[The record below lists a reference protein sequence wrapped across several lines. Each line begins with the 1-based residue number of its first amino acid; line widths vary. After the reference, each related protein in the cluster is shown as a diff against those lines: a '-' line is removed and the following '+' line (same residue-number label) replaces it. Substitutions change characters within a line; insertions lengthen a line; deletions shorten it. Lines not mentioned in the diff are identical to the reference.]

1 MTLSGTASVDFGSQI
16 SLDNWRDSMDSAPS
30 DGQLTERG
38 VPRQPEAS
46 STPRLSFIE
55 TSFPALAISRVISA
69 DRRVHDPAYV
79 AHRWWARRPPSL
91 MRAILLAAVM
101 EDGTTQRE
109 FWDSF
114 GSPGTS
120 LSGISVHDPFMG
132 GGTTLVEASRLGAS
146 VSGTDV
152 DPTAQMMV
160 AHALDPA
167 KESDVQEAGN
177 ALLEYLR
184 DHFSVLY
191 PDDGGEQ
198 LHSFWLAIVTCPKC
212 GLAGPLYRS
221 LVLARDCGK
230 GGAVVRDDG
239 ATAFDP
245 DTFELRYLQSPTQDR
260 FAGAEREWHVS
271 HATFEAA
278 KYGCPGCGQRCS
290 HRELQTGAAIRQLI
304 AIERSPI
311 GKRRK
316 LMPPSDQ
323 DLEAL
328 DIADRMLADPPVPLK
343 IPDGE
348 FSATRR
354 DARPR
359 SFGIVAIRDLFTVRQ
374 LLVLGAAHAWVDCQE
389 MPPAIDRAIR
399 LALSNALLTNNR
411 LCSYATD
418 YGRLSPLYSIRG
430 YSLPAL
436 PVELNPLHSRG
447 GRGTIQQC
455 VNRVVRSA
463 GATVKR
469 SIWNLDEANTEKKS
483 QKLPRIAPKVDL
495 RCCSAADAS
504 IESVID
510 LLTFDP
516 PYFDYI
522 DYEELAEPFRAWR
535 PTVTVGG
542 ETLQSYISN
551 GTQDF
556 GQKLADC
563 IRPALLARNNL
574 FPIVFTYHSSKP
586 EAWEAV
592 GVALDSLN
600 LSVTAMW
607 PVRSDGHM
615 GPQVRP
621 GNCEWDVVI
630 VCRPNV
636 HTHPARIPVPSEL
649 WDPQCV
655 DLDVGPADRANLE
668 LAHKIA
674 SSRFGKLADVAKKI
688 DRSRGADGCFCKN
701 KCN

>member
-1 MTLSGTASVDFGSQI
+1 MSLTRTESIDFGSQI
-16 SLDNWRDSMDSAPS
+16 SLGNWCDPKDPALPEN
-30 DGQLTERG
+30 QLTESG
-38 VPRQPEAS
+38 IPRQPDAP

-55 TSFPALAISRVISA
+55 TSFPALAISRVIAA

-101 EDGTTQRE
+101 EDGATQRE
-109 FWDSF
+109 FWDRF
-114 GSPGTS
+114 GGDVPS
-120 LSGISVHDPFMG
+120 LSGIAVHDPFMG

-160 AHALDPA
+160 AHALRPA
-167 KESDVQEAGN
+167 RESDVKEAGN
-177 ALLEYLR
+177 TLLEYLR
-184 DHFSVLY
+184 GHFSALY

-198 LHSFWLAIVTCPKC
+198 LHSFWLAMVTCPKC
-212 GLAGPLYRS
+212 GSGGPLYRS

-230 GGAVVRDDG
+230 GGAVVRDNA
-239 ATAFDP
+239 ATVFDP
-245 DTFELRYLQSPTQDR
+245 DTFEIKYLRSPTQEK
-260 FAGAEREWHVS
+260 FTGAKREWQVS

-278 KYGCPGCGQRCS
+278 KYRCPACGQRWS
-290 HRELQTGAAIRQLI
+290 HRELQTGAASRQLI

-316 LMPPSDQ
+316 LLSPSDQ

-328 DIADRMLADPPVPLK
+328 DLADRMLADPPVPLK

-359 SFGIVAIRDLFTVRQ
+359 SFGIISIRDLFTARQ
-374 LLVLGAAHAWVDCQE
+374 LLVLGAAYAWVDCQG
-389 MPPAIDRAIR
+389 MPPATDRAIR

-436 PVELNPLHSRG
+436 PVELNPLHSSG

-469 SIWNLDEANTEKKS
+469 SIWNFDESYPEKKT
-483 QKLPRIAPKVDL
+483 QELPRVAPTIEL

-504 IESVID
+504 MESVID
-510 LLTFDP
+510 LLVFDP

-535 PTVTVGG
+535 STVTLVG
-542 ETLQSYISN
+542 ETLQSSISN
-551 GTQDF
+551 GPQEF
-556 GQKLADC
+556 GQQLADC
-563 IRPALLARNNL
+563 IRPSLMARTSI

-592 GVALDSLN
+592 GVALDRLN
-600 LSVTAMW
+600 LCVTAMW

-621 GNCEWDVVI
+621 GNCEWDVI
-630 VCRPNV
+630 MVCRPSI
-636 HTHPARIPVPSEL
+636 HTQTAQIPVPHEM
-649 WDPQCV
+649 WDPQFG
-655 DLDVGPADRANLE
+655 DLAVGPADRANLA
-668 LAHKIA
+668 LAHKIV
-674 SSRFGKLADVAKKI
+674 SSRFGKLADVANEI
-688 DRSRGADGCFCKN
+688 DRSRGTDGCV
-701 KCN
+701 